1 MSKIIVTVIYGSLS
15 FVIFMFYSLFLMI
28 IPRNRDFDYV
38 IIHGAGLLQGSRIS
52 KLPQGGAQMQGNRKP
67 RGLLLLAERSYT
79 RIYSRAYGE
88 ETRRITDA
96 RMGLLDDPH
105 RDDHKSKLAEETERS
120 TGCRRYGISVTEDN
134 CIGYIKKGD
143 ELIGL

>member
-52 KLPQGGAQMQGNRKP
+52 KLLQVWYF
-67 RGLLLLAERSYT
+67 SY
-79 RIYSRAYGE
+79 
-88 ETRRITDA
+88 RR
-96 RMGLLDDPH
+96 
-105 RDDHKSKLAEETERS
+105 
-120 TGCRRYGISVTEDN
+120 
-134 CIGYIKKGD
+134 
-143 ELIGL
+143 